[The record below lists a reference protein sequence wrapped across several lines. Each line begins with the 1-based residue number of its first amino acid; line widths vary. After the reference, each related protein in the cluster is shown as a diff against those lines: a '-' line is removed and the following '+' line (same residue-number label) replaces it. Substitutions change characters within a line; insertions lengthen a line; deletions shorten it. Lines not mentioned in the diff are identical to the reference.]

1 VIPKYVKYGFVRELL
16 ARPVEAVSTNMNIA
30 SQYND
35 IRISFGRIIW
45 LKLYVNV
52 TEYVQLHKD
61 A

>member
-1 VIPKYVKYGFVRELL
+1 
-16 ARPVEAVSTNMNIA
+16 MNIA

-35 IRISFGRIIW
+35 IRISFGCIIW